1 MTIQAPQQTRR
12 ESLEKLLLTR
22 QEAAEALAISIR
34 KVDLLI
40 EAGDLPAV
48 RIGRSIRIRPSA
60 LDYMIEARESRT
72 NLRTKGGRR

>member
-1 MTIQAPQQTRR
+1 VTIQAPQQTRR